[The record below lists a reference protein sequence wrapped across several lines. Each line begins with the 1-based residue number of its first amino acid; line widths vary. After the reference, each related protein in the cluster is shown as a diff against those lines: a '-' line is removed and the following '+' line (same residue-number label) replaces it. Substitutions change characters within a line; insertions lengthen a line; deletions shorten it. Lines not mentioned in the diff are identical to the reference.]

1 MVAAAETTRPL
12 VVRAVLNDPVNP
24 GVVFQIRTRGEA
36 LNQLQLMNE
45 AVPQP
50 VTIDFA
56 GDTLSLYGEKVIG
69 DAKVPPVLAAAQI
82 PASVQRCMLVIT
94 PAPKGAKLPYQMVAF
109 NDSPQAFPFGE
120 SRILNTTIVPM
131 AMEAGSSKVSVPPG
145 AFVAIKSVKDVNQF
159 KMAQTNFYM
168 KSGESWLPVSERQ
181 IQYLDTMRR
190 IFIVYVTP
198 GSTSAMV
205 RTIIDH
211 EPPKIDPK
219 AEKAAGT

>member
-12 VVRAVLNDPVNP
+12 IVRAVLNDPVNP
-24 GVVFQIRTRGEA
+24 GTVFQIRASGEVF
-36 LNQLQLMNE
+36 NQLALMNE
-45 AVPQP
+45 AVPEP
-50 VTIDFA
+50 VTIDMA
-56 GDTLSLYGEKVIG
+56 GETLSLYGEKAG

-82 PASVQRCMLVIT
+82 PASMQRCMLIIT

-120 SRILNTTIVPM
+120 SRVLNTTIVPM
-131 AMEAGSSKVSVPPG
+131 AMEAGSTKVSVPPG
-145 AFVAIKSVKDVNQF
+145 AFVALKSVKDVNEY

-198 GSTSAMV
+198 GSTSALV

-211 EPPKIDPK
+211 EPPKIDPR
-219 AEKAAGT
+219 AAKAAGT